1 MVETVKGFQRMLLVT
16 VTQALVGDAREDAN
30 ERLEPKT
37 LSGAIRILTKLLM
50 SIDKMGGWVGW
61 GDMGGTGESGRFDFV
76 RRYRRPNGIFYI
88 CMIDSRRS
96 VF

>member
-37 LSGAIRILTKLLM
+37 LSGAIRILTRLLM
-50 SIDKMGGWVGW
+50 SIDKMGGWVGGW
-61 GDMGGTGESGRFDFV
+61 DGGQGKVEDSILFDGIDGRTAYFI
-76 RRYRRPNGIFYI
+76 YA
-88 CMIDSRRS
+88 
-96 VF
+96 